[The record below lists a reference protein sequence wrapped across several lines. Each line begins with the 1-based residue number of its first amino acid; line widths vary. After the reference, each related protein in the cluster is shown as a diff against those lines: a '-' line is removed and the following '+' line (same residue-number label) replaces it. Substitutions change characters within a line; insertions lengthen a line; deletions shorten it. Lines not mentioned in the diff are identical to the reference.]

1 MTQNDTYGSNTK
13 HPYPTTT
20 RGSDNGTEA
29 YCHNV
34 ERLAYDPALDMT
46 LQSRHLVI

>member
-1 MTQNDTYGSNTK
+1 MTQNDSYVVTQNIPIQPQRGEA
-13 HPYPTTT
+13 TTAQK
-20 RGSDNGTEA
+20 A

-34 ERLAYDPALDMT
+34 ERLAYDPALNMT